1 MSDVFISYASA
12 DRDRAAG
19 IAAALS
25 TGGWRVWWDRQIP
38 AGRAYDQ
45 VIEQAIDAARC
56 VVVLW
61 SVTSTA
67 SEWVKTEAA
76 EGARRQILVPVLL
89 DAVKLPLEFRRLQAA
104 DLTSWDGS
112 PDHPEFRKLAQAVT
126 LLVAPSAQS
135 GSDAAVQPAAA
146 TAPDAAPRVPQPGI
160 GPRDR
165 RRAWPAILLAA
176 LAGITAVAGSAWIYW
191 HSGSVDVPALVGKP
205 VAEATAVLRA
215 GGLQTGAVT
224 SEPAASTAPGIV
236 LQQIPEAGTRARSGS
251 RVDLVVARAHF
262 LAAQQVPAVLGMR
275 QDQAVAALR
284 QAGFEPGRTDTR
296 PVAARQAGTVVAQ
309 SPEAGSQR
317 EKGAAVDL
325 VIGVAKEIPVPDVTG
340 RSSGR
345 AREALKDLGFETR
358 LQERVSDTAKP
369 GSVLEQDPAAGTP
382 LAQGS
387 RVTLTVARR
396 AGPAAENVQAHA
408 AALREAEGW
417 LAKAA
422 TSAADARSSAGA
434 ASEVFRQTREYVD
447 ALAPET
453 RSKQYYYEVRT
464 AANAALQVTRDAEK
478 AIAAVRDATAGAGAP
493 GAAINPDTLRE
504 ARRIAGA
511 AKDAAGT
518 AAAAAAKA
526 REHAATA
533 RNAYSG
539 LTALSPQQTR
549 TAYCNE
555 RAKRGNLTGDERKK
569 FIATC
574 LRQTSDAH

>member
-25 TGGWRVWWDRQIP
+25 AGGWRVWWDRQIP

-45 VIEQAIDAARC
+45 VIEQAIDDARC

-112 PDHPEFRKLAQAVT
+112 PDHREFRKLAQAVA
-126 LLVAPSAQS
+126 LLVAPSAQP
-135 GSDAAVQPAAA
+135 GSDAAVPPAAA
-146 TAPDAAPRVPQPGI
+146 TASDAAPRTPQPAV

-176 LAGITAVAGSAWIYW
+176 VAGLAAIAGGAWFYW
-191 HSGSVDVPALVGKP
+191 HSGGVDVPALVGKP
-205 VAEATAVLRA
+205 VAEA
-215 GGLQTGAVT
+215 
-224 SEPAASTAPGIV
+224 
-236 LQQIPEAGTRARSGS
+236 
-251 RVDLVVARAHF
+251 
-262 LAAQQVPAVLGMR
+262 
-275 QDQAVAALR
+275 
-284 QAGFEPGRTDTR
+284 
-296 PVAARQAGTVVAQ
+296 
-309 SPEAGSQR
+309 QR
-317 EKGAAVDL
+317 EKGATVDL
-325 VIGVAKEIPVPDVTG
+325 VVGVAKEIPVPDVTG

-382 LAQGS
+382 LAEGS
-387 RVTLTVARR
+387 RVTLAVAKR
-396 AGPAAENVQAHA
+396 AGAAAEDVQAHA

-422 TSAADARSSAGA
+422 TSAADARSSAGTASDLYKRALEYAKTLSAETRVRQFLDEARA
-434 ASEVFRQTREYVD
+434 AATAARQTTQE
-447 ALAPET
+447 
-453 RSKQYYYEVRT
+453 
-464 AANAALQVTRDAEK
+464 AEK
-478 AIAAVRDATAGAGAP
+478 AIAAARDATAGASAP
-493 GAAINPDTLRE
+493 GVAINSDTVRE
-504 ARRIAGA
+504 ARRIVGA

-526 REHAATA
+526 RDHAATA
-533 RNAYSG
+533 RSAYAG

-549 TAYCNE
+549 TAYCSE

-569 FIATC
+569 FMATC
-574 LRQTSDAH
+574 LRQTTDAH